1 MILNIDLVSDFVCP
15 WCLLGKARLARAIE
29 QVRATH
35 PELELRINWL
45 PYFLNPDLPAAGAA
59 FRPWLDAKFGSAS
72 AVDDMHARLTEA
84 GAADGVS
91 FDFERIARLPNT
103 LNAHRL
109 TYRAQSQGQT
119 QARVNQLAQALFA
132 AHFQEGRDIG
142 DIATLADIAVDC
154 GEDRTEIESY
164 LASNEDAATVKR
176 LAGGVRKQGVEGVPF
191 FIMNR
196 CIGVSGAQQPAA
208 LGAAILQSLRPH

>member
-45 PYFLNPDLPAAGAA
+45 PYFLNPDLGADGA
-59 FRPWLDAKFGSAS
+59 PFRTWLEAKFGSAR
-72 AVDDMHARLTEA
+72 AVDEMHERLREA
-84 GAADGVS
+84 GEPDGVS
-91 FDFERIARLPNT
+91 FAFDRITRLPNT
-103 LNAHRL
+103 LDAHRL
-109 TYRAQSQGQT
+109 AYRAQSQGQT
-119 QARVNQLAQALFA
+119 QARVNQLTEALFA

-142 DIATLADIAVDC
+142 DPGTLADIAVDC
-154 GEDRTEIESY
+154 GENRSEIESY

-176 LAGGVRKQGVEGVPF
+176 LASGMRKQGIEGVPF

-196 CIGVSGAQQPAA
+196 CIGVSGAQQPAT